1 MLAGIP
7 ALLTIILAAVTSARI
22 ERHVRRDTITQC
34 NTGNVQCCNSLSS
47 ATNFADI
54 LNRLGSDYDP
64 ADNVG
69 VDCTPISVMG
79 GGESAGCQQQPLCC
93 RNNTY
98 SGAINVG
105 CSPFDFN

>member
-22 ERHVRRDTITQC
+22 ERHVRRDTNIQC
-34 NTGNVQCCNSLSS
+34 NTGNVQCCNSVSS

-54 LNRLGSDYDP
+54 LDKLGSYYDP

-69 VDCTPISVMG
+69 VDCTPINVMG

-98 SGAINVG
+98 SGYINVG